1 MMRTALV
8 ALVAG
13 AVLTGL
19 TACGGIRIMKYE
31 FQDDHVVAEKFTSVK
46 VRSDQDSGDV
56 TIRYQQGLTETKVH
70 RRVEH
75 NKDNKPS
82 GVAHRIEGSTLVL
95 DGCGDECEINYEVLV
110 PSADIT
116 VVGDLGSGDA
126 TVEGL
131 ASVNFGAGSGRIIAR
146 DIAGDVKVKAGS
158 GDFEGTRI
166 GGAVTADMGS
176 GRIALDAIKGKA
188 LLDTGSGDINGTSME
203 SEVIAK
209 ADSGRITLTLSAA
222 KSVRATTGSG
232 DITVRV
238 PGGPF
243 KLVGA
248 SGSGDRAVQVPT
260 DPGASLELNLN
271 AGSGDV
277 QVFAA

>member
-8 ALVAG
+8 ALVVG
-13 AVLTGL
+13 AVLTVSTG
-19 TACGGIRIMKYE
+19 CGIRIMKYE
-31 FQDDHVVAEKFTSVK
+31 FSDDHVVGEKFTSVK

-56 TIRYQQGLTETKVH
+56 TIRYQQGLNETKIH
-70 RRVEH
+70 RKVEH
-75 NKDNKPS
+75 VKDNKPS

-95 DGCGDECEINYEVLV
+95 DGCGNDCEINYEVLV

-116 VVGDLGSGDA
+116 VVGDIGSGDA

-131 ASVNFGAGSGRIIAR
+131 ASVDFRTGSGKVIAR
-146 DIAGDVKVKAGS
+146 DIVGDVKVKTGS
-158 GDFEGTRI
+158 GNFEGARI
-166 GGAVTADMGS
+166 GGAVTADIGS
-176 GRIALDAIKGKA
+176 GRIQLDAVKGKA
-188 LLDTGSGDINGTSME
+188 LLGTGSGEIDGTSME
-203 SEVIAK
+203 NEVIAN
-209 ADSGRITLTLSAA
+209 ADSGGIRLTLSAA

-243 KLVGA
+243 KVVGS
-248 SGSGDRAVQVPT
+248 SGSGERAIHVPT
-260 DPGASLELNLN
+260 DPVAPLELNLN

-277 QVFAA
+277 QVLAA